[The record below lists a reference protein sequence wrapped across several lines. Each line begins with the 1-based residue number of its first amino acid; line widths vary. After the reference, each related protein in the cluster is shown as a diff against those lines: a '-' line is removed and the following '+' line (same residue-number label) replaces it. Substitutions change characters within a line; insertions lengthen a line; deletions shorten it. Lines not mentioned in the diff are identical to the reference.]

1 MPDLLHHERVVGRRD
16 DQLHPKLQAK
26 PLPDLRGRLDDPL
39 DRTLATAMIGSS
51 GNLLSPA
58 ASRP

>member
-26 PLPDLRGRLDDPL
+26 PLPDLRGKPDGPSRKDL
-39 DRTLATAMIGSS
+39 GSDYD
-51 GNLLSPA
+51 
-58 ASRP
+58 